1 MVLKDASK
9 DVSDTKKCTSQQTA
23 VYIHTLIFTHFP
35 SCTSITC
42 IRRKCDFV
50 VLDVLVE
57 NDVNTWF
64 TMYLR
69 RASKKKAVRSS
80 WFLSPDWG
88 GTNGVISSG
97 VTWAGGG
104 ETS

>member
-1 MVLKDASK
+1 MYNAF
-9 DVSDTKKCTSQQTA
+9 Q
-23 VYIHTLIFTHFP
+23 HW
-35 SCTSITC
+35 
-42 IRRKCDFV
+42 RKCNFE

-64 TMYLR
+64 TMYFR